1 MKHTLLC
8 LLLDSEIIW
17 HDTLIERK
25 QTQIDQLNEKI
36 DQKLSKMEGVSGTA
50 VMLVQ

>member
-8 LLLDSEIIW
+8 LLLDSEIAR
-17 HDTLIERK
+17 HNTLIERK
-25 QTQIDQLNEKI
+25 QTQIDKLNKKI

-50 VMLVQ
+50 VVLIQ